1 MFDDYE
7 DEPEA
12 KRIFDMAD
20 QLDDRLDDYALERC
34 KSSEHVIRGGNHGR
48 VYTFHDGSKLTTAE
62 TGYVGC
68 EY

>member
-7 DEPEA
+7 YEPEA

-20 QLDDRLDDYALERC
+20 QLDDRLDDHALERC
-34 KSSEHVIRGGNHGR
+34 KSSEDIEREGKQAR
-48 VYTFHDGSKLTTAE
+48 VYTFHDGSKLTVAE